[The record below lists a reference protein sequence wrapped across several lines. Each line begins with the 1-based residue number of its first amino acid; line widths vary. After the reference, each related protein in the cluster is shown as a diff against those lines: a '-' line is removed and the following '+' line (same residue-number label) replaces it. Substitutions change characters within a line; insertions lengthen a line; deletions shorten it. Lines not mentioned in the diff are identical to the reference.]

1 MDLGLILVALVFSI
15 LAFGAATWALVQVE
29 AMKRSTHK
37 VIAYNPFA
45 GDTEEN
51 DFFVE
56 PKSDPDEK
64 AGTMP
69 KLQNIM

>member
-1 MDLGLILVALVFSI
+1 MELGIVLVAMVFSI

-37 VIAYNPFA
+37 VIAYNPFQDDNE
-45 GDTEEN
+45 GN
-51 DFFVE
+51 DFYAE
-56 PKSDPDEK
+56 PKPEAEDK
-64 AGTMP
+64 AGMP